1 MFSISA
7 RLEANLEL
15 NDLLA
20 AYGLEK
26 GGRVQRFIDLYAPP
40 PREAGRRQR
49 RAHPLDASAGW
60 SRHGAA
66 FSIIISSVM
75 RRRDATAKKVIDGCT
90 PYVPASPD
98 RTLEFSAQVSTEIGS
113 GQVIWNTPYAHY
125 QYMGIVYGPNIPILE
140 PETGILLG
148 WFSPPGRPKHPTDR
162 ELTYDTSQNPMAG
175 PYWFER
181 AYEETVHWT
190 VSRIPWERPTA

>member
-7 RLEANLEL
+7 RLEANMDP

-26 GGRVQRFIDLYAPP
+26 GGRVQRFIH
-40 PREAGRRQR
+40 Q
-49 RAHPLDASAGW
+49 
-60 SRHGAA
+60 
-66 FSIIISSVM
+66 
-75 RRRDATAKKVIDGCT
+75 KVIDGCT

-113 GQVIWNTPYAHY
+113 GMVVWNTPYAHY

-148 WFSPPGRPKHPTDR
+148 FFSPPGRPKHPTDR
-162 ELTYDTSQNPMAG
+162 ELAYDTSQNPMAG

-190 VSRIPWERPTA
+190 VSRIPWERPTT

>member
-1 MFSISA
+1 MFSINA
-7 RLEANLEL
+7 RL
-15 NDLLA
+15 DVKISPDDILA
-20 AYGLEK
+20 AFGLEH
-26 GGRVQRFIDLYAPP
+26 GGRVQQTID
-40 PREAGRRQR
+40 Q
-49 RAHPLDASAGW
+49 
-60 SRHGAA
+60 
-66 FSIIISSVM
+66 
-75 RRRDATAKKVIDGCT
+75 KVIDYCT

-125 QYMGIVYGPNIPILE
+125 QYMGVVYGPNIPIIQD
-140 PETGILLG
+140 GILMG

-181 AYEETVHWT
+181 MKADRLNDILDEARRTMIQGE
-190 VSRIPWERPTA
+190 